1 LPNSVYGRVKLSFE
15 IAEYYRQYLNWK
27 NTSADLLQ
35 DRKGRWWLPVVL
47 EFETSETVATDEVV
61 GVDLGIASA
70 AVDSRGSQYGSEHW
84 KEIED
89 RTFELRRRLQSKGT
103 KSAKRHLK
111 KLSGRQRR
119 FRKDCDHG
127 LSKRLARSVPSGATL
142 VFEDLTNAASVD
154 TLREGIAHL
163 KLSFGV
169 RSVGMSAMRTTT
181 LRLTFVR
188 IFLSSGH
195 QSMCLLWS
203 AQKWELE
210 SQAPSPCV

>member
-1 LPNSVYGRVKLSFE
+1 M
-15 IAEYYRQYLNWK
+15 
-27 NTSADLLQ
+27 
-35 DRKGRWWLPVVL
+35 
-47 EFETSETVATDEVV
+47 EFETPETVATDEVV
-61 GVDLGIASA
+61 GVDLGIASP
-70 AVDSRGSQYGSEHW
+70 AVDSRGSKYGSEHW
-84 KEIED
+84 QEIED

-119 FRKDCDHG
+119 LRKDC
-127 LSKRLARSVPSGATL
+127 
-142 VFEDLTNAASVD
+142 
-154 TLREGIAHL
+154 AHL
-163 KLSFGV
+163 KVSFGV

-181 LRLTFVR
+181 LQLTFVR

-210 SQAPSPCV
+210 SQAPSPCGWGC